1 MSFFRKPTKFEWIS
15 LIIVLA
21 LFIWFLVTKSDR
33 ARYLI
38 LAVVTFYFFVGR
50 IIFGSNNREK

>member
-15 LIIVLA
+15 LIVVSA

-33 ARYLI
+33 TRYLI

-50 IIFGSNNREK
+50 IIFGINDREK